1 MVIISDDSKYI
12 HVSSPHVKLMIRS
25 RAIISE
31 EELRAINDEDLCFV
45 VKPTADKD
53 PTVCKE
59 RAKACCGIRFDY
71 DGETETCETFCN
83 GVHGQWNENIQSP
96 KGATQNLIDD
106 FTKISKRFKIKDD
119 SLCVQMKR
127 KIQEEK
133 LIFPYERF

>member
-31 EELRAINDEDLCFV
+31 EKLRTINDEDLCFV
-45 VKPTADKD
+45 VKPAAGKD
-53 PTVCKE
+53 PTKCKE

-71 DGETETCETFCN
+71 DGETETQTFCN
-83 GVHGQWNENIQSP
+83 GVHGQWNENMQSP
-96 KGATQNLIDD
+96 KGATQNVIGYFAKGSKWFKTNDD
-106 FTKISKRFKIKDD
+106 P
-119 SLCVQMKR
+119 LCVQMKR